1 MLRVAHTMCENTS
14 PAPGGGVIGPMQPSE
29 YGESSRPTH
38 EILRESEERFRLLVE
53 GVKDYAIFMLDA
65 DGYITTWNIGAQRI
79 KGYESEEIIGEHF
92 SIFYTD
98 EDIERGHPD
107 EELRIAAADGSY
119 EEEGIRVRKDGAHFW
134 ASVLIT
140 ALRDEEGNL
149 RGFAKVTRDIT
160 ERKRFGEELRRLNEG
175 LGEGVKERT
184 AQLEAT
190 LAELRSSEERYRLL
204 VESTEDYA
212 IFMVDREGRVADWN
226 VGAERIFGYREE
238 EMVGKPVSILFTPE
252 DVQSGAPE
260 EELRKAVA
268 EGRAEDERWH
278 MRKDGTR
285 FWASGFVRPVWGEGG
300 DVLGFS
306 KVARDETGR
315 KRAEEALRGV
325 REA

>member
-1 MLRVAHTMCENTS
+1 
-14 PAPGGGVIGPMQPSE
+14 MQPSE

-140 ALRDEEGNL
+140 ALRDEEGDL

-160 ERKRFGEELRRLNEG
+160 ARKVAEERDRLLAASKRPWRGPRIFWKASATHSSPSMGS
-175 LGEGVKERT
+175 GVSPISMAR
-184 AQLEAT
+184 
-190 LAELRSSEERYRLL
+190 RSSSGGCLGMSCWART
-204 VESTEDYA
+204 S
-212 IFMVDREGRVADWN
+212 GRSS
-226 VGAERIFGYREE
+226 
-238 EMVGKPVSILFTPE
+238 P
-252 DVQSGAPE
+252 
-260 EELRKAVA
+260 
-268 EGRAEDERWH
+268 
-278 MRKDGTR
+278 
-285 FWASGFVRPVWGEGG
+285 RPWVP
-300 DVLGFS
+300 
-306 KVARDETGR
+306 RTTGR
-315 KRAEEALRGV
+315 YSGPWRRASPRNSRLHFLFSEHG
-325 REA
+325 